1 MKRKGLCIL
10 IIIMIVTSAL
20 AVSSCSSADKKTSLR
35 VIVNM
40 DVFLNDETPE
50 STWGEYDNYNNKV
63 TEENPETLDI
73 FEPAMHNL
81 FDTGSIVIDSILDGT
96 IGE

>member
-40 DVFLNDETPE
+40 D
-50 STWGEYDNYNNKV
+50 
-63 TEENPETLDI
+63 I

>member
-1 MKRKGLCIL
+1 MVVMNAL
-10 IIIMIVTSAL
+10 II
-20 AVSSCSSADKKTSLR
+20 SSCSSADKKTALR

-40 DVFLNDETPE
+40 
-50 STWGEYDNYNNKV
+50 
-63 TEENPETLDI
+63 DI

-81 FDTGSIVIDSILDGT
+81 FDAGSIVIDSILDGT

>member
-1 MKRKGLCIL
+1 
-10 IIIMIVTSAL
+10 
-20 AVSSCSSADKKTSLR
+20 
-35 VIVNM
+35 M
-40 DVFLNDETPE
+40 DVFLDDETPE

>member
-1 MKRKGLCIL
+1 MTSL
-10 IIIMIVTSAL
+10 IRTSYLSDAAASYDML
-20 AVSSCSSADKKTSLR
+20 DRLIALR

-40 DVFLNDETPE
+40 DLFLKGETPE
-50 STWGEYDNYNNKV
+50 NTWGEDDGYNSKV
-63 TEENPETLDI
+63 KEENPETLDL

-81 FDTGSIVIDSILDGT
+81 FDAGSIVVDSILEGT